1 LRWEQ
6 VLQMKCSLWKVTLRA
21 VVLTLSFTSNLSAQ
35 PASRSQGVS
44 GTPEQVVRALYGM
57 VTFDPGTTPDWD
69 DVRSVFIDEAVV
81 VLRTSATASTVFS
94 LDGFVQD
101 FVNFIERDN
110 VEATG
115 FVERVVEVE
124 SMVFRDIAHV
134 LVLYESTIPGAR
146 PPRLGVDSF
155 ELIRQ
160 DGRWKIVSVIND
172 LPNAGHPVPA
182 VLRN

>member
-1 LRWEQ
+1 
-6 VLQMKCSLWKVTLRA
+6 MKCSLWKVTLRA

-35 PASRSQGVS
+35 PASRGQGVS

-57 VTFDPGTTPDWD
+57 VTFDPGTTPDWAE
-69 DVRSVFIDEAVV
+69 VRSVFIDEAVV

-115 FVERVVEVE
+115 FIERVVEVE

-134 LVLYESTIPGAR
+134 LVLYESSIPGAR
-146 PPRLGVDSF
+146 PPQLGVDSF

>member
-1 LRWEQ
+1 
-6 VLQMKCSLWKVTLRA
+6 MKCTLWKVTLPA
-21 VVLTLSFTSNLSAQ
+21 VVVTLSFTSNLSAQ
-35 PASRSQGVS
+35 PASRGQGVS

-69 DVRSVFIDEAVV
+69 EVRSVFIDEAVV

-94 LDGFVQD
+94 VDGFVQD

-146 PPRLGVDSF
+146 PPQLGVDSF